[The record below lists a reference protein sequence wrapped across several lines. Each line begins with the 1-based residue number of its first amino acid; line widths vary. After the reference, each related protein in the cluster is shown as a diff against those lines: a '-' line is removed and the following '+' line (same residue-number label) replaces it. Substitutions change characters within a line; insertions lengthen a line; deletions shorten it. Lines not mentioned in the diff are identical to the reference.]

1 MRHLILAFLL
11 VMLPTSGM
19 AEAFDQGAAVK
30 SGNTAYNA
38 GDYPTASRWYVQA
51 IQADPNQAA
60 TYRNL
65 ARTYFWQDQYAA
77 ATAFYDHYLRLAPAD
92 SPDLEQVKAERK
104 LASTRASEDVWTIP
118 DNQRLA
124 RQALDT
130 ELQSGKAFSE
140 GGGGAWGLYETLIR
154 TGYAQPDLAQLKST
168 LTRRLLDEF
177 EGVLQP
183 QGSDLVP
190 QLTIEAWQIQSQ
202 RLAAARAVA
211 QDATLVAMIDRRSTV
226 VEAGLA
232 LLGGRTAKAVD
243 LAKLARK
250 ENPDLKW
257 ATWYEI
263 VALVRAREH
272 QAALEVLETFS
283 RQLRQ
288 ENPSQLPYATTM
300 KAIILQRLERW
311 DDAAQTFQIVLQ

>member
-1 MRHLILAFLL
+1 MLLLPAIGLAD
-11 VMLPTSGM
+11 
-19 AEAFDQGAAVK
+19 AFDQQAAVK
-30 SGNTAYNA
+30 AGNTAYNS
-38 GDYPTASRWYVQA
+38 GDYPAALRWYVQA
-51 IQADPNQAA
+51 IQADPNQAS

-77 ATAFYDHYLRLAPAD
+77 ATSFYDDYLRLAPAD
-92 SPDLEQVKAERK
+92 STDLEQVKAERK
-104 LASTRASEDVWTIP
+104 LASTRSGEDVWTIP

-130 ELQSGKAFSE
+130 ELQTGKAYSE

-177 EGVLQP
+177 EGQMQP
-183 QGSDLVP
+183 QGNDLVP
-190 QLTIEAWQIQSQ
+190 QLSIEAWQIQSQ
-202 RLAAARAVA
+202 RLASARAVTL
-211 QDATLVAMIDRRSTV
+211 DPTLVAMVDRRSTV

-232 LLGGRTAKAVD
+232 LLGGRTGKAVA

-257 ATWYEI
+257 TAWYEI
-263 VALVRAREH
+263 VAQVRAGDH
-272 QAALEVLETFS
+272 AAALEILETFS

-288 ENPSQLPYATTM
+288 DNPSQLPYATTM

-311 DDAAQTFQIVLQ
+311 DDAAQTFEIVLQ

>member
-1 MRHLILAFLL
+1 MRHFIVAILLLILPAT
-11 VMLPTSGM
+11 VH
-19 AEAFDQGAAVK
+19 AEAFDHEAAVK
-30 SGNTAYNA
+30 SGNTAYNG
-38 GDYPTASRWYVQA
+38 GDYASALRWYTQA
-51 IQADPNQAA
+51 IQADSNQAT

-77 ATAFYDHYLRLAPAD
+77 ATSFYDHYLRLAPAD
-92 SPDLEQVKAERK
+92 ALDLEQVKAERK
-104 LASTRASEDVWTIP
+104 LASTRAGEDVWTIP

-124 RQALDT
+124 RQALDS
-130 ELQSGKAFSE
+130 ELQTGKAFSE

-154 TGYAQPDLAQLKST
+154 TGYVQPDLAQLKST
-168 LTRRLLDEF
+168 LTRRVLDEF
-177 EGVLQP
+177 EGLLQP
-183 QGSDLVP
+183 QGNDLVP
-190 QLTIEAWQIQSQ
+190 QLSIEAWQMQSQ
-202 RLAAARAVA
+202 RLAAARAVVL
-211 QDATLVAMIDRRSTV
+211 DPTVTAMIDRRSTV

-257 ATWYEI
+257 TPWYEI
-263 VALVRAREH
+263 VALTRAGSHE
-272 QAALEVLETFS
+272 AALETLESFS

-288 ENPSQLPYATTM
+288 ENPAQLPYATTM

-311 DDAAQTFQIVLQ
+311 DDAAQTFQIVLN

>member
-1 MRHLILAFLL
+1 MRHFIVAILLLILPAA
-11 VMLPTSGM
+11 VH
-19 AEAFDQGAAVK
+19 AEAFDREAAVK
-30 SGNTAYNA
+30 SGNTAYNS
-38 GDYPTASRWYVQA
+38 GDYATALRWYTQA
-51 IQADPNQAA
+51 IQADPNQAT

-77 ATAFYDHYLRLAPAD
+77 ATAFYDHYLRLAAAD
-92 SPDLEQVKAERK
+92 APDLEQVKAERK
-104 LASTRASEDVWTIP
+104 LASTRAGEDVWTIP

-130 ELQSGKAFSE
+130 ELQNGKAFSE

-154 TGYAQPDLAQLKST
+154 TGYVQPDLAQLKST
-168 LTRRLLDEF
+168 LTRRVLDEF
-177 EGVLQP
+177 EGLLQP
-183 QGSDLVP
+183 QGNDLVP
-190 QLTIEAWQIQSQ
+190 QLSIEAWQLQSQ
-202 RLAAARAVA
+202 RLAAARAVVL
-211 QDATLVAMIDRRSTV
+211 DPTLGAMIDRRSTV

-257 ATWYEI
+257 IPWYEI
-263 VALVRAREH
+263 VAQTRAGAHE
-272 QAALEVLETFS
+272 AALENLESFS

-288 ENPSQLPYATTM
+288 ENPGQLPYATTM

-311 DDAAQTFQIVLQ
+311 DDAAQTFEIVLN

>member
-1 MRHLILAFLL
+1 MRHLIFVLL
-11 VMLPTSGM
+11 LLLPTHGW
-19 AEAFDQGAAVK
+19 AEAFDQEAAVR
-30 SGNTAYNA
+30 SGNAAYNS
-38 GDYPTASRWYVQA
+38 GDYPAALRWYVQA
-51 IQADPNQAA
+51 IQADPNQAS

-92 SPDLEQVKAERK
+92 STDLEQVKAERK
-104 LASTRASEDVWTIP
+104 LASTRAGEDIWTIP

-130 ELQSGKAFSE
+130 ELQNGKAFSE
-140 GGGGAWGLYETLIR
+140 GGGGAWGLYETLVR
-154 TGYAQPDLAQLKST
+154 TGYVQPDLAQLKST
-168 LTRRLLDEF
+168 LTRRLIDEF
-177 EGVLQP
+177 EGQLQP
-183 QGSDLVP
+183 QGNDLVP
-190 QLTIEAWQIQSQ
+190 QLNIEAWQIQSQ
-202 RLAAARAVA
+202 RLSAARAVA
-211 QDATLVAMIDRRSTV
+211 LDPTLVAMIDRRSTV

-257 ATWYEI
+257 TTWYEI
-263 VALVRAREH
+263 VALVRAGD
-272 QAALEVLETFS
+272 QKAALEVLETFS

-288 ENPSQLPYATTM
+288 DNPSQIPYATTM

-311 DDAAQTFQIVLQ
+311 DDAAQTFEIVLQ